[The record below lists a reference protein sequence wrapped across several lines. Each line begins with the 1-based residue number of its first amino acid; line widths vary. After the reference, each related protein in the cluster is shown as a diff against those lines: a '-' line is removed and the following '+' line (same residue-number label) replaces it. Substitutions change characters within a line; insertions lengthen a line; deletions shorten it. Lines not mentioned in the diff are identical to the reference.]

1 MGRPRTFDETKV
13 VRRATELFWAKGY
26 EATSVA
32 ELSAELGVHPGS
44 LYRTF
49 GDKHALFLRALAH
62 YRDAWARQLG
72 PLLCS
77 GGPVLPKVRAVLVGY
92 VEQASGAGPVR
103 GCLVANSAGEL
114 MPGDAQ
120 VGARLAETLA
130 IVEQGF
136 REGLGLAV
144 ERGELDAGPDQV
156 DEYAAMLTTLL
167 EGLQVRLKV
176 EPEPGRLVRA
186 VDAALRPLSRRP
198 EA

>member
-1 MGRPRTFDETKV
+1 MGRPRTFDETEV
-13 VRRATELFWAKGY
+13 VSRATELFWTNGY

-49 GDKHALFLRALAH
+49 GDKRALFLRALDH
-62 YRDAWARQLG
+62 YRDAWARRLG

-77 GGPVLPKVRAVLVGY
+77 GGPVLPKVRAVFVTY
-92 VEQASGAGPVR
+92 IKQASGSGPAR

-136 REGLGLAV
+136 REGLSLAV
-144 ERGELDAGPDQV
+144 EQGELDADPDQV
-156 DEYAAMLTTLL
+156 DEHAMMLTTLL

-176 EPEPGRLVRA
+176 ESDPGRLVRA
-186 VDAALRPLSRRP
+186 VDAALRPLARP
-198 EA
+198 TQT